1 MSWYSDHRNALS
13 ASSSKNSTLHIREKM
28 SERKC
33 TVFSK
38 IFSVVY
44 DGMTIRTFN
53 FPRENHRETN
63 SFQLNITILNVNYF
77 KSNFISQQIFSL
89 VCRTAL
95 AQILINDH
103 LFHYIFFYQKMNDR
117 KILGLISDKIR
128 PWKSNM
134 QFVFFFTSCLHL
146 VANFIADR
154 RNWFEMEWFKN
165 ISINKQWSIMSFAGF
180 YLL

>member
-117 KILGLISDKIR
+117 KILGYLIKYDHENRIC
-128 PWKSNM
+128 NL
-134 QFVFFFTSCLHL
+134 FFFLRL
-146 VANFIADR
+146 VCTLSRILSQTEEIDLKWNDLKIYR
-154 RNWFEMEWFKN
+154 
-165 ISINKQWSIMSFAGF
+165 
-180 YLL
+180 